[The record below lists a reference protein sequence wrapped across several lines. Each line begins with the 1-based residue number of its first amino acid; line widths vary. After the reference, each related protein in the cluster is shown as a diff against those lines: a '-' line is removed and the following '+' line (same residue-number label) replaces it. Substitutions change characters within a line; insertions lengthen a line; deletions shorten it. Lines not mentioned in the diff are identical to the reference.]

1 MLYLPSYLLIGYK
14 PGCLSNS
21 KSLTRHRGTRAGP
34 VKIPERADTLEIEVR
49 SCHYLNLRDVN
60 ELIALRL
67 RIIICRFNSGGVNR
81 VIVIF
86 AVLAIYYSSRIDL
99 ERFNKT

>member
-1 MLYLPSYLLIGYK
+1 MLHFPLYLLIGYE

-49 SCHYLNLRDVN
+49 SCHYFNLRDVN
-60 ELIALRL
+60 ELIVLRL
-67 RIIICRFNSGGVNR
+67 RTIICRFNSGGVNR
-81 VIVIF
+81 VIVIPI
-86 AVLAIYYSSRIDL
+86 VLIIRCGSRIDL
-99 ERFNKT
+99 ERFDKT